1 MRGVHAGRPA
11 RAGALARGLHR
22 LPGPGVLLC
31 RAWDPDCTVQI
42 CLLRDV
48 AAELGDVAIVGMNPD
63 PVERLADALLG
74 DD

>member
-1 MRGVHAGRPA
+1 
-11 RAGALARGLHR
+11 
-22 LPGPGVLLC
+22 
-31 RAWDPDCTVQI
+31 VQI
-42 CLLRDV
+42 CSLRDV